1 MEESFALPHIID
13 YGATLLWAVSGALI
27 GARRG
32 YDLAGITAVALVAA
46 AGGGLLRDGLFLQQ
60 GPPVLVQSPTYLMLI
75 LIGAVGVGQ
84 FGYRV
89 VRYRSFET
97 VISLLDGIGIG
108 AYAIVGLQLAR
119 TAGLDLTAAIL
130 VGIINAVGGGVL
142 RDLLVH
148 REPDIFRPG
157 IPTALAALFGCLVF
171 LFFNRL
177 LDLHISLAAWIAIAA
192 VFLMRYLALRHNFRT
207 RSIIGFTQPNEE

>member
-1 MEESFALPHIID
+1 MEPAFDLPNIID
-13 YGATLLWAVSGALI
+13 YTATLLWAVSGALV

-32 YDLAGITAVALVAA
+32 YDLSGITAVALVSST
-46 AGGGLLRDGLFLQQ
+46 GGGLLRDGLFLQQ
-60 GPPVLVQSPTYLMLI
+60 GPPALVQSPTYLLLI
-75 LIGAVGVGQ
+75 LIAALGVGQ
-84 FGYRV
+84 FGHRV
-89 VRYRSFET
+89 VRYRSFESM
-97 VISLLDGIGIG
+97 ISLLDGVGIG

-119 TAGLDLTAAIL
+119 SDGFDLSAAIL
-130 VGIINAVGGGVL
+130 VGIVNAVGGGVL

-171 LFFNRL
+171 LTLRRL
-177 LDLHISLAAWIAIAA
+177 LDLPIGISAWISIAA

-207 RSIIGFTQPNEE
+207 RSITGFSPGDD

>member
-1 MEESFALPHIID
+1 MEQAFDLPNIID
-13 YGATLLWAVSGALI
+13 YTATLLWAISGALV

-32 YDLAGITAVALVAA
+32 YDLSGITAVALVSST
-46 AGGGLLRDGLFLQQ
+46 GGGLLRDGLFLQE
-60 GPPVLVQSPTYLMLI
+60 GPPALVQSPTYLLLI
-75 LIGAVGVGQ
+75 LIAALGVGQ
-84 FGYRV
+84 FGHRV
-89 VRYRSFET
+89 VRYRSFESM
-97 VISLLDGIGIG
+97 ISLLDGIGIG

-119 TAGLDLTAAIL
+119 SDGLDLSAAIL
-130 VGIINAVGGGVL
+130 VGIVNAVGGGVL

-171 LFFNRL
+171 LTLRRL
-177 LDLHISLAAWIAIAA
+177 LDLPVGISAWIAIAA

-207 RSIIGFTQPNEE
+207 RSIIGFSPGDD

>member
-1 MEESFALPHIID
+1 MDEAFHLPKFID
-13 YGATLLWAVSGALI
+13 YSATLLWAISGALI

-32 YDLAGITAVALVAA
+32 YDLSGITAVALVAA

-75 LIGAVGVGQ
+75 LLAAVAVGL

-119 TAGLDLTAAIL
+119 TAGLDLSAAIL
-130 VGIINAVGGGVL
+130 VGIVNAVGGGVL

-171 LFFNRL
+171 LILNRL
-177 LDLHISLAAWIAIAA
+177 LDLPAGISAWVAIAA

-207 RSIIGFTQPNEE
+207 RSIIGFGSDD